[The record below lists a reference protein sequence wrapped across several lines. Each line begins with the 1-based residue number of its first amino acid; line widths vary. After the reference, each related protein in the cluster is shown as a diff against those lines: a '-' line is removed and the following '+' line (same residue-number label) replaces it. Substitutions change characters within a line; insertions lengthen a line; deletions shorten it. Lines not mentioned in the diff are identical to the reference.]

1 MKKLILLLTLL
12 FTFTTNNAQ
21 SSNDLDPTLY
31 GYWMNIE
38 GEVLLIQP
46 NNTFVRRTSTK
57 IISTGR
63 LEIVEDDLRVIRT
76 DIPDEYNLIYFINYE
91 TFAVTKPRN
100 SDTAWLFT
108 KVQDL

>member
-76 DIPDEYNLIYFINYE
+76 DIEDEYSLGFHVRNNIFVVY
-91 TFAVTKPRN
+91 KPR
-100 SDTAWLFT
+100 STEAWLFT
-108 KVQDL
+108 KIGN

>member
-46 NNTFVRRTSTK
+46 NNTFIRRTSTK

-76 DIPDEYNLIYFINYE
+76 DIEDEYSLGFHVRNNIFVVY
-91 TFAVTKPRN
+91 KPR
-100 SDTAWLFT
+100 STEAWLFT
-108 KVQDL
+108 KIGN